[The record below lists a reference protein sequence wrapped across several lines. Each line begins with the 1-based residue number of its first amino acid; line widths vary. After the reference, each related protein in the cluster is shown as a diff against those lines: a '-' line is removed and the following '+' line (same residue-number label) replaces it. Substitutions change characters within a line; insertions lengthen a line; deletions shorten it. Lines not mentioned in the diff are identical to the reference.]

1 MNGDNKFSIKYL
13 MWFLDMVVAAISF
26 YAATFIRFQNFR
38 DMYSKNL
45 HFLVCVVIIF
55 VASVYS
61 FGVDYNR
68 DFMKRRMPQESYA
81 LIKYEMVIF
90 VGTTVIIYLLNIGST
105 FSRLVM
111 FYFAILDYV
120 LTLLAHHCAKTFLGA
135 YWKNADTAVKMLVLT
150 EEKFLEKTIR
160 HLQHHID
167 INYAIVGAVCLDA
180 DMKGEVIRGVNVISD
195 RKDLV
200 KTVTTMPLDEVF
212 IYTPGS
218 SQDALADVINAFSD
232 MGVTVHYCVMLP
244 GMRGRTSIGML
255 GGYSVVTYAK
265 GTGRYR
271 ALIIK
276 RMVDILGGLV
286 GSIFTIILTVFVGIA
301 IKIDSPGPIFFSQV
315 RIGRNGR
322 RFKIYKFRSMYIDAE
337 ERKKELESQNEMT
350 GLMFKIKDDPRITKV
365 GAFIRKT
372 SLDEFPQFFN
382 ILKGDMSLVGTRP
395 PTEKEFE
402 QYNEYYRRRISM
414 TPGLTG
420 MWQVSGRSDIE
431 DFDEIVK
438 LDLQYIDNWSLGL
451 DIRILFKTVSVVFR
465 GSGAS

>member
-1 MNGDNKFSIKYL
+1 MNGNNRYAIRYL
-13 MWFLDMVVAAISF
+13 VWLLDAFAIVVSFVAAT
-26 YAATFIRFQNFR
+26 YIRWQNFV
-38 DMYSKNL
+38 DMDSQKT
-45 HFLVCVVIIF
+45 HFLVCLILVMVSGI
-55 VASVYS
+55 YS
-61 FGVDYNR
+61 FGVDANR
-68 DFMKRRMPQESYA
+68 DYMKRRFPQESYA
-81 LIKYEMVIF
+81 VMKYELVI
-90 VGTTVIIYLLNIGST
+90 VLTTTVINYILNIGGT

-111 FYFAILDYV
+111 FYFIVLDYLLTV
-120 LTLLAHHCAKTFLGA
+120 LFRQFLRKCLTA
-135 YWKNADTAVKMLVLT
+135 YWQNADTAVKILVLA
-150 EEKFLEKTIR
+150 ERDYLEKTIR

-167 INYAIVGAVCLDA
+167 INYAIVGAVCLDS
-180 DMKGEVIRGVNVISD
+180 DMKGQAVRGVSIISN

-200 KTVTTMPLDEVF
+200 KTVPTMPLDEVF

-218 SQDALADVINAFSD
+218 SQNELEDVINAFSD

-255 GGYSVVTYAK
+255 GGYSVVTYSK

-276 RMVDILGGLV
+276 RIVDIIGGLV
-286 GSIFTIILTVFVGIA
+286 GTLITVILTAFLGIA

-372 SLDEFPQFFN
+372 SLDEFPQFLN

>member
-1 MNGDNKFSIKYL
+1 MNGDNKYSIKYF
-13 MWFLDMVVAAISF
+13 MWVLDMLVAVICF
-26 YAATFIRFQNFR
+26 YLATYIRFQNFR

-81 LIKYEMVIF
+81 LIKYETVIF
-90 VGTTVIIYLLNIGST
+90 VGTTVIIYIINIGST

-111 FYFAILDYV
+111 FYFAILDYI
-120 LTLLAHHCAKTFLGA
+120 LTLLVHHIAKKFLGM

-160 HLQHHID
+160 HLQHHLD
-167 INYAIVGAVCLDA
+167 INYRIVGAVCLDK
-180 DMKGEVIRGVNVISD
+180 DMKDEVIRGVSVIAN
-195 RKDLV
+195 RKDLF
-200 KTVTTMPLDEVF
+200 KTVTTMPLDDVF
-212 IYTPGS
+212 IYTPDS
-218 SQDALADVINAFSD
+218 TQNALEDVINAFQD
-232 MGVTVHYCVMLP
+232 MGVRVNYCIELP
-244 GMRGRTSIGML
+244 GMRGRTSVDMI
-255 GGYSVVTYAK
+255 GGYSVVTYSK

-276 RMVDILGGLV
+276 RMFDILGGLV
-286 GSIFTIILTVFVGIA
+286 GIIITGILTVFVGLA
-301 IKIDSPGPIFFSQV
+301 IKIDSPGPIFFSQT

-337 ERKKELESQNEMT
+337 ERKKELEAQNEMT
-350 GLMFKIKDDPRITKV
+350 GLMFKMKDDPRITKV

-372 SLDEFPQFFN
+372 SLDEFPQFLN

-395 PTEKEFE
+395 PTEAEFE

-431 DFDEIVK
+431 DFDEIVR

-451 DIRILFKTVSVVFR
+451 DLKILLKTVSVVFK

>member
-1 MNGDNKFSIKYL
+1 MNGNNRYAIRYL
-13 MWFLDMVVAAISF
+13 VWFLDVVIIVLSFVAAT
-26 YAATFIRFQNFR
+26 YIRWQNFV
-38 DMYSKNL
+38 DMDSQKT
-45 HFLVCVVIIF
+45 HFLVCLILVMVSGI
-55 VASVYS
+55 YT
-61 FGVDYNR
+61 FGVDANR
-68 DFMKRRMPQESYA
+68 DFMKRRFPQESYA
-81 LIKYEMVIF
+81 VMKYELVI
-90 VGTTVIIYLLNIGST
+90 VLTTTVINYILNIGGT

-111 FYFAILDYV
+111 FYFIVLDYLLTV
-120 LTLLAHHCAKTFLGA
+120 LVRQLLRMCLAA
-135 YWKNADTAVKMLVLT
+135 YWKNADTAVKILVLA
-150 EEKFLEKTIR
+150 EKEHLERTIR

-420 MWQVSGRSDIE
+420 MWQVSGRSKIT
-431 DFDEIVK
+431 DFEKVVELDTRYIRDWNLT
-438 LDLQYIDNWSLGL
+438 LDLK
-451 DIRILFKTVSVVFR
+451 ILCKTVLTVFKR
-465 GSGAS
+465 EGSM

>member
-13 MWFLDMVVAAISF
+13 LWFLDMVVAVICF

-90 VGTTVIIYLLNIGST
+90 VGTTVIIYLINIGST

-111 FYFAILDYV
+111 FYFAILDYI
-120 LTLLAHHCAKTFLGA
+120 LTLLSHHFAKTFLGA

-160 HLQHHID
+160 HLQHHLD
-167 INYAIVGAVCLDA
+167 INYRIVGAVCLDK
-180 DMKGEVIRGVNVISD
+180 DMKGEVVRGVNIIAD
-195 RKDLV
+195 RKGLL
-200 KTVTTMPLDEVF
+200 KTVTIMPLDDVF
-212 IYTPGS
+212 IYTPDS
-218 SQDALADVINAFSD
+218 TQNALEDVINAFQD
-232 MGVTVHYCVMLP
+232 MGVRVNYCVELP
-244 GMRGRTSIGML
+244 GMRGRTSVDMI
-255 GGYSVVTYAK
+255 GGYSVVTYSK

-276 RMVDILGGLV
+276 RMFDILGGLV
-286 GSIFTIILTVFVGIA
+286 GIIFTGILTVFVGLA
-301 IKIDSPGPIFFSQV
+301 IKIDSPGPIFFSQT

-350 GLMFKIKDDPRITKV
+350 GLMFKMKDDPRITKV

-372 SLDEFPQFFN
+372 SLDEFPQFLN

-395 PTEKEFE
+395 PTEAEFE

-451 DIRILFKTVSVVFR
+451 DLKILLKTVSVVFK